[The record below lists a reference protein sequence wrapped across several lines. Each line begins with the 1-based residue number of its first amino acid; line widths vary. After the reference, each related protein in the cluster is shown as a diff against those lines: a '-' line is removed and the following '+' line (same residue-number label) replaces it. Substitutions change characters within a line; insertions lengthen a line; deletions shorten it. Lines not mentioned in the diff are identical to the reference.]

1 MADGAAGS
9 PFHYKGGIT
18 MSNVKRPAW
27 AEQSPA
33 MQDYYDH
40 YWGVPEHDDRR
51 LFEMLSLE
59 LFQAGLTWRTI
70 WERRAAFERAF
81 ANFDVDRVAAFTRD
95 DIDWLCQDRT
105 IIRNRRKI
113 SAVVANA
120 RVVQDMQRAGRT
132 FADYVDYQ
140 PQRLILGPDE
150 LLPAQ
155 TAQSQAMAKQF
166 KAAGFKFVGP
176 TIMYSFMTAIGLVN
190 ARLEI

>member
-1 MADGAAGS
+1 
-9 PFHYKGGIT
+9 

-40 YWGVPEHDDRR
+40 YWGLPEHDDSQ

-70 WERRAAFERAF
+70 WERREAFERAF
-81 ANFDVDRVAAFTRD
+81 ASFDVDRVAAFTAAN
-95 DIDWLCQDRT
+95 IDRLCQDRT

-120 RVVQDMQRAGRT
+120 RVVQRLRQAGQT
-132 FADYVDYQ
+132 FDDYVWQFVDYQ
-140 PQRLILGPDE
+140 PQRPILAANEP
-150 LLPAQ
+150 LPAQ
-155 TAQSQAMAKQF
+155 TAQSQAMAKRF
-166 KAAGFKFVGP
+166 KADGFKFVGP
-176 TIMYSFMTAIGLVN
+176 TIMYSFMTAVGLVN
-190 ARLEI
+190 ARY